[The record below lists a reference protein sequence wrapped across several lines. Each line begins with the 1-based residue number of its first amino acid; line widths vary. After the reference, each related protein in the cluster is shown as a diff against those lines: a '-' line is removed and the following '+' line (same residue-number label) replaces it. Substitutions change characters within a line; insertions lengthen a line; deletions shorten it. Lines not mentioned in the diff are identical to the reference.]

1 MIGDDW
7 QGQVVTDQIL
17 IDRYR
22 HRQGQA
28 NIQDVARRATTGS
41 RTEVQINRSEITCR
55 DLILTK
61 HHGSHRDSTPS
72 LRAELRRGEACA
84 GIFGGSSV

>member
-55 DLILTK
+55 DLPLTK
-61 HHGSHRDSTPS
+61 HHGSHRDMRIG
-72 LRAELRRGEACA
+72 L
-84 GIFGGSSV
+84 GGSYIIRTGSG

>member
-1 MIGDDW
+1 LYISLPLPVPVPVNENKQWWSRDLPT
-7 QGQVVTDQIL
+7 VVTDQIL

-41 RTEVQINRSEITCR
+41 RTEVQDKQVEDHVPVPVNEN
-55 DLILTK
+55 LICYDCWKVT
-61 HHGSHRDSTPS
+61 
-72 LRAELRRGEACA
+72 
-84 GIFGGSSV
+84 

>member
-41 RTEVQINRSEITCR
+41 RTEVQ
-55 DLILTK
+55 DK
-61 HHGSHRDSTPS
+61 QVGDHVP
-72 LRAELRRGEACA
+72 
-84 GIFGGSSV
+84 